1 MFIDFSYD
9 VHGIPHEIN
18 HPHRA
23 IDAQGCY
30 PFQDDRPTGAS
41 GETLPFEFVDDLLK
55 HIEEEESI

>member
-23 IDAQGCY
+23 IGVA
-30 PFQDDRPTGAS
+30 PFQDDRPTEAS

-55 HIEEEESI
+55 HIETI